1 MCAGSI
7 ARRLALERDSLC
19 VLPPQTQHCCP
30 WRGAA
35 QSKISLPFAG
45 CLEAGTSNKR
55 TTSSTFAFFGVRARQ
70 TSFFLVEVCR
80 SSSIS
85 DARTF
90 RELSFLCLQR
100 YNFAACWL
108 TLQPS
113 SCAFLSNTLCSKAI
127 PVLFDTPRRV
137 FSCLRFAFFVSF
149 LLLLGWHNFTQTLPK
164 TRWYGCVV

>member
-70 TSFFLVEVCR
+70 TSFF
-80 SSSIS
+80 
-85 DARTF
+85 F
-90 RELSFLCLQR
+90 
-100 YNFAACWL
+100 
-108 TLQPS
+108 
-113 SCAFLSNTLCSKAI
+113 
-127 PVLFDTPRRV
+127 
-137 FSCLRFAFFVSF
+137 
-149 LLLLGWHNFTQTLPK
+149 G
-164 TRWYGCVV
+164 